1 MLLKKYKNDMWEVS
15 KRLGHEQKSTTE
27 NIYGH
32 FIEDVTDDEE
42 EDLLAL
48 G

>member
-1 MLLKKYKNDMWEVS
+1 MLLKKHSNDLWEVS

-27 NIYGH
+27 NVYGH
-32 FIEDVTDDEE
+32 FIQDEVAEE
-42 EDLLAL
+42 EDDLLAL